1 MSTLLICLAVPA
13 YILVGLLVVAAV
25 ESADKP
31 MSDVALWA
39 CVLLWPIIAAIIIAA
54 YVLTLGLVIVA
65 MLVSVVQTTIE
76 RRSK

>member
-1 MSTLLICLAVPA
+1 MNTLLVFLAVPV
-13 YILVGLLVVAAV
+13 YILVGLLVVAFV

-31 MSDVALWA
+31 MSDAELWA

-54 YVLTLGLVIVA
+54 YVLTLGLVIIV
-65 MLVSVVQTTIE
+65 MLVSVGQTIIE